1 MGRGSFALLTVVPS
15 PTLTRTPAFW
25 SVTCMLLLALVA
37 SGVPTP
43 LFRVYQEQF
52 DFSSGVL
59 TVVFAVYAFALLLA
73 LLVVGGLSDHVGRR
87 PVLAVGLLLMAG
99 AMVLFLAADGVG
111 WLIAARVLQGLA
123 MGSLTGTLGAALLDT
138 QHADRPLGPV
148 INSAS
153 PGVGLSMGAV
163 LSGVVLEFVAD
174 PTRWVFGALTV
185 LLVLAAVAVLVLPE
199 TSPRRPGARESLH
212 PRVRVPR
219 AQRAAFLAA
228 LPVVVA
234 GWSLGALYQSLG
246 PSMMDTVFGIDD
258 HLVGALLVLAVQGSS
273 GVAAVSAR
281 GLAAER
287 AQVAGSLVLAL
298 GVSGTVVAMTTA
310 VVPLLFGSAV
320 VAGIGM
326 GMVFLGAIASVT
338 RGVAPGDRA
347 GLMSAV
353 FVVGYL
359 SFSLPTI
366 AAGFAASV
374 WSLEAVAVV
383 YSVLLV
389 LLALAAMAASA
400 VRRRAA
406 VAAECEPA
414 QPIAA

>member
-1 MGRGSFALLTVVPS
+1 M
-15 PTLTRTPAFW
+15 
-25 SVTCMLLLALVA
+25 A

-43 LFRVYQEQF
+43 LFRVYQERF

-59 TVVFAVYAFALLLA
+59 TVVFAVYAFALLVA

-87 PVLAVGLLLMAG
+87 PVLVTGLLLMAG
-99 AMVLFLAADGVG
+99 SMVLFLAADGVG

-138 QHADRPLGPV
+138 QHAERPLGPV

-153 PGVGLSMGAV
+153 PGVGLSLGAV
-163 LSGVVLEFVAD
+163 LSGVVLEFVPS
-174 PTRWVFGALTV
+174 PTTWVFGVLTV
-185 LLVLAAVAVLVLPE
+185 ALLLAAAAVLVLPE
-199 TSPRRPGARESLH
+199 TSPQRPGARASLR
-212 PRVRVPR
+212 PRVRVPGP
-219 AQRAAFLAA
+219 QRPVFLAA

-246 PSMMDTVFGIDD
+246 PSMVDTVFGIDD

-273 GVAAVSAR
+273 GVSAVLAR

-287 AQVAGSLVLAL
+287 AMLAGSLVLAA
-298 GVSGTVVAMTTA
+298 GVTGTVVAMTTA
-310 VVPLLFGSAV
+310 AVPVLFASAV
-320 VAGIGM
+320 VAGTGM

-338 RGVAPGDRA
+338 AGVPAGERA
-347 GLMSAV
+347 GLMSAL

-366 AAGFAASV
+366 VAGFAASV

-383 YSVLLV
+383 YSCLLV
-389 LLALAAMAASA
+389 VLALS
-400 VRRRAA
+400 A
-406 VAAECEPA
+406 VAAIVLRRRGAGRAAAEAEPA
-414 QPIAA
+414 QPVAA